1 MRVFLDNAP
10 LETEPSGRTLA
21 DALAAVQAEAG
32 ARLIVEVHADGE
44 PVPADHLTDPP
55 DTNPHCDELTCV
67 SADRAA
73 IVRVSLGEAAD
84 LLGTLSEKYPE
95 IVEQIQV
102 GKTQE
107 GLASLSN
114 VFVVWQSIEQ
124 TIQSATRVDGVTF
137 APSNG
142 DDSVDRLI
150 NSAVEQLATMLRE
163 LKEAVVAGDF
173 TTVADVIE
181 YDLAQLNLDW
191 QRRLNRLADNAR
203 LRDTTAA

>member
-10 LETEPSGRTLA
+10 LETEPAGRTLA

-55 DTNPHCDELTCV
+55 DTNPYCDELTCV

-163 LKEAVVAGDF
+163 LKEAVVAGDL
-173 TTVADVIE
+173 VVDG
-181 YDLAQLNLDW
+181 DNGNDGDKR
-191 QRRLNRLADNAR
+191 QR
-203 LRDTTAA
+203 